1 MSNLAWMT
9 FQWSWIFIIK
19 YGCSSLSAR
28 TVFSGIC
35 EVAAFFYFHL
45 GLIFSV
51 TTHILRVFN
60 HDIVIPFHAFF
71 LKKLCLFLLL
81 WFYAW
86 NKCKHETADSDAIT
100 DWQPLPPRA
109 SIMCLQLYENF
120 VEEVDAVDNGISQ
133 YDGEARYSIS
143 TTLSARVS
151 HLNPRWNSTDQDTE
165 VSTCECNCT
174 LYQDRRWLL
183 TCVWLR
189 ISYMGLII
197 VIIICLSCLDF
208 HSKAHSF
215 PA

>member
-1 MSNLAWMT
+1 MNDLPVKLNFYHLIWL
-9 FQWSWIFIIK
+9 FQFICSYSIFGDLWSSSFFPISFRFNIFCN
-19 YGCSSLSAR
+19 Y
-28 TVFSGIC
+28 TYPV
-35 EVAAFFYFHL
+35 
-45 GLIFSV
+45 GL
-51 TTHILRVFN
+51 
-60 HDIVIPFHAFF
+60 IPFHAFF

-81 WFYAW
+81 WFYTW

-165 VSTCECNCT
+165 VSTCECSCT

-197 VIIICLSCLDF
+197 VIICLSLPG
-208 HSKAHSF
+208 F
-215 PA
+215 PQQSSLFLSLMQ

>member
-1 MSNLAWMT
+1 MHS
-9 FQWSWIFIIK
+9 SWKSF
-19 YGCSSLSAR
+19 
-28 TVFSGIC
+28 
-35 EVAAFFYFHL
+35 
-45 GLIFSV
+45 
-51 TTHILRVFN
+51 
-60 HDIVIPFHAFF
+60 
-71 LKKLCLFLLL
+71 CLFLLL

-143 TTLSARVS
+143 TMLSARVS

-165 VSTCECNCT
+165 VSTCECSCT

-183 TCVWLR
+183 TWVWLH

-197 VIIICLSCLDF
+197 VIIICLSLPG
-208 HSKAHSF
+208 F
-215 PA
+215 PQQSSQFLSLMQ